1 MVQHITIKIKE
12 TPELIRALYRM
23 INRPAKC
30 FYCGKPAHYLQIAV
44 DKEKHL
50 LTRKICNSCE
60 LKRRRKLWQKKKQRT

>member
-50 LTRKICNSCE
+50 YAIAVS
-60 LKRRRKLWQKKKQRT
+60 

>member
-1 MVQHITIKIKE
+1 MVQHITIAIKE
-12 TPELIRALYRM
+12 APELLKKLYRS
-23 INRPAKC
+23 INRPAIC

-60 LKRRRKLWQKKKQRT
+60 LKRRHKLWRTKKRM

>member
-12 TPELIRALYRM
+12 TPGLIKALYRR
-23 INRPAKC
+23 INMPSKC

-50 LTRKICNSCE
+50 LTREICLADE
-60 LKRRRKLWQKKKQRT
+60 LKRRKKLWQKKKR